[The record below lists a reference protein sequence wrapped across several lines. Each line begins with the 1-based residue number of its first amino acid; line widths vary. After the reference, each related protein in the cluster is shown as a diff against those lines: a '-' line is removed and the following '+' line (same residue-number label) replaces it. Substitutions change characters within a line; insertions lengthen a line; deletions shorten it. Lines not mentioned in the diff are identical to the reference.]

1 MTTHSIQVFTDLSC
15 LYTSTA
21 SILLTHLC
29 TKKKKKNHAKN
40 ETITNIIECAKKT
53 LQTLS
58 KDIRK
63 TLKLHV
69 RSWFKHSNF
78 PEKGLVS
85 SHGSK
90 PQLVKSATRDQ
101 L

>member
-1 MTTHSIQVFTDLSC
+1 MH
-15 LYTSTA
+15 
-21 SILLTHLC
+21 
-29 TKKKKKNHAKN
+29 KKKKKKHAKN
-40 ETITNIIECAKKT
+40 ETITNIIECAKET

-63 TLKLHV
+63 TQKLHV

>member
-1 MTTHSIQVFTDLSC
+1 MCKGNTTNTEQGH
-15 LYTSTA
+15 
-21 SILLTHLC
+21 
-29 TKKKKKNHAKN
+29 K
-40 ETITNIIECAKKT
+40 
-53 LQTLS
+53 
-58 KDIRK
+58 K

>member
-29 TKKKKKNHAKN
+29 TKKKTMQKN
-40 ETITNIIECAKKT
+40 ETITNIIECAKET